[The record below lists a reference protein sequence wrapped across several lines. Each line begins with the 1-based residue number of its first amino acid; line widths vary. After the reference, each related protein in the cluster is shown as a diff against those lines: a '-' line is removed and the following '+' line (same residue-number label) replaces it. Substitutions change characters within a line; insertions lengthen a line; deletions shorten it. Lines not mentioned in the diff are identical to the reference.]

1 MKKILLKME
10 KTLQYINMK
19 TRLKLGLLI
28 IGMVGLLIPQ
38 AAEAQSWGGK
48 RKSGLADNWSIN
60 LNAGLTSFFG
70 DLSKFDSE
78 IMEKLTK
85 ESGPAFSGILTK
97 EIFNSKLGVSGQ
109 LLYGTLKGENNSMVS
124 FEATI
129 IEYNAHIRFHL
140 VNLISPNNRSK
151 MGIDMYGGIGQFLFK
166 TTQYDYRN
174 NENKTKIKDTKTP
187 EFVYFFGA
195 GLAYEAIRNISI
207 TVDIAMRQAR
217 NDYLDDFVKNNNN
230 DYYSYISLGL
240 TYHIDSFKK
249 SKGFSPGYTKGRV
262 SGTLPMRRRR

>member
-1 MKKILLKME
+1 
-10 KTLQYINMK
+10 MK

-28 IGMVGLLIPQ
+28 VGMVGLLISQ
-38 AAEAQSWGGK
+38 TTEAQSWGGK
-48 RKSGLADNWSIN
+48 RKPGLADNWSIN

-97 EIFNSKLGVSGQ
+97 EIFKSKLGVSGQ
-109 LLYGTLKGENNSMVS
+109 LLYGTLKGENNSKVS
-124 FEATI
+124 FEASI

-140 VNLISPNNRSK
+140 INLISPNNRSK

-174 NENKTKIKDTKTP
+174 NENKIKIKDTGTP

-195 GLAYEAIRNISI
+195 GLSYKALRNISVTI
-207 TVDIAMRQAR
+207 DMAMRQAR

-230 DYYSYISLGL
+230 DYYSYLNMGL
-240 TYHIDSFKK
+240 TYHIESFKK
-249 SKGFSPGYTKGRV
+249 SKGYRPTYTKSRP
-262 SGTLPMRRRR
+262 SGMLPMRRRR